1 MIFHDFWGFF
11 FRTLLL
17 EHTPFL
23 LSFTKTI
30 FFGNRWFSK
39 RFDVKTL
46 HFGPQNV
53 VLFVSETIF
62 PQYKNWFCNSEEK
75 ISIRSAYGFCQNWQ
89 NLTKNY
95 FFCENHQVFGKYP
108 KEKCFNVFQFDTLQ
122 KLYISRLVFRIG
134 KKIKFNLHC

>member
-1 MIFHDFWGFF
+1 MWFFHDFWEFF

-23 LSFTKTI
+23 LSFTKTL

-46 HFGPQNV
+46 HFGLQNV

-62 PQYKNWFCNSEEK
+62 PQYKNWFCDFGEK

-95 FFCENHQVFGKYP
+95 FFGENHQVFGKYP
-108 KEKCFNVFQFDTLQ
+108 KEKCFNVLQFDTLQ
-122 KLYISRLVFRIG
+122 KLYISRLVFRID
-134 KKIKFNLHC
+134 KKV